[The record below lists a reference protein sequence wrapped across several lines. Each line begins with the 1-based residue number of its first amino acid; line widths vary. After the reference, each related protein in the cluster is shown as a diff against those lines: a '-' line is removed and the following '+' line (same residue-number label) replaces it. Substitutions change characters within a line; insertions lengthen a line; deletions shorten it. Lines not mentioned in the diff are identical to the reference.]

1 MYKKGELIND
11 LDQEAFILKPGEI
24 SNVISTNKGYCIIRV
39 LERSEEK
46 TKKIEEAHEAISNY
60 LLQQKMEDKLQ
71 EWLEELRTN
80 AYIDIKI

>member
-1 MYKKGELIND
+1 M
-11 LDQEAFILKPGEI
+11 

-46 TKKIEEAHEAISNY
+46 TKKIEEVNGAISNY
-60 LLQQKMEDKLQ
+60 LFQQKMEDKLQ
-71 EWLEELRTN
+71 EWLQELRTN